1 MTDGDILY
9 TTIFLLRSLI
19 LNFARG
25 FQICI
30 SSSTLIIQTGAFSC
44 ISNFLK
50 IQGATDIEKTFIFA
64 FQTENV
70 LIETAKQKGPTEI
83 R

>member
-9 TTIFLLRSLI
+9 TTIFYSDHPFS
-19 LNFARG
+19 NFAQG
-25 FQICI
+25 SQICI
-30 SSSTLIIQTGAFSC
+30 SSSNLIIQTGAFSC
-44 ISNFLK
+44 ISNFRK

-64 FQTENV
+64 FQTENFI
-70 LIETAKQKGPTEI
+70 IEIAKQKGPTEI